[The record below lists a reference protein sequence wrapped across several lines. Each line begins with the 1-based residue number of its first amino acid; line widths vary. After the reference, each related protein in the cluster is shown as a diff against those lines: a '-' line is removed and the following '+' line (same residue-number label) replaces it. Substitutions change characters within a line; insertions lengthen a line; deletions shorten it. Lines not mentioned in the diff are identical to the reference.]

1 MMFTFLVALAAQAA
15 SAATPAAESLG
26 GPVLPGVCLLS
37 RQAVFAN
44 AKVAAAATARLQ
56 QLATEA
62 QTEINA
68 ERAPIDKEQQAFQTE
83 FAKLTP
89 EQRAQRQQ
97 ALEKRMQPI
106 RAKAEQRSR
115 EIEATRAKVLAQ
127 ISDRAQPVIAEA
139 YRARKCG
146 MLLDRNSVLGGNLAN
161 DLTPDV
167 VTALDAKVAPFSFNR
182 ETLPAP
188 LAVAGTP

>member
-1 MMFTFLVALAAQAA
+1 MIFMLFIALAAQAA
-15 SAATPAAESLG
+15 PAASPAAEPLG
-26 GPVLPGVCLLS
+26 GPVVPGVCLLS
-37 RQAVFAN
+37 RQAVFGN
-44 AKVAAAATARLQ
+44 AKVATAATARLQ

-62 QTEINA
+62 QTEVNN
-68 ERAPIDKEQQAFQTE
+68 ERAPLDKEQAAFQAE

-97 ALEKRMQPI
+97 ALEARMQPI
-106 RAKAEQRSR
+106 RVKAEQRSR

-127 ISDRAQPVIAEA
+127 ISDRAQPLIAEA

-146 MLLDRNSVLGGNLAN
+146 LLLDRNSVMGGNLAN

-182 ETLPAP
+182 ETLPPAP
-188 LAVAGTP
+188 AGTQ

>member
-1 MMFTFLVALAAQAA
+1 MIFTLFVALAAQAA
-15 SAATPAAESLG
+15 APAASPAAEPLG
-26 GPVLPGVCLLS
+26 GPVVPGVCLLS
-37 RQAVFAN
+37 RQAVFGN
-44 AKVAAAATARLQ
+44 AKVATAATARLQ

-62 QTEINA
+62 QTEVNN
-68 ERAPIDKEQQAFQTE
+68 ERAPLDKEQAAFQAE

-89 EQRAQRQQ
+89 EQRTQRQQ
-97 ALEKRMQPI
+97 ALETRMQPI

-146 MLLDRNSVLGGNLAN
+146 LLLDRNSVMGGNLAN

-182 ETLPAP
+182 ETLPPAP
-188 LAVAGTP
+188 AGTQ